1 MLDRDL
7 KSKIDKLL
15 DLFWSGGIANPLT
28 NIEQISYLIFMKRL
42 DEVDLKNKADAEWL
56 KKNYKSI
63 FPNDNLRWSHFKH
76 MESSAMLSHVRDHV
90 FPFMKDI
97 KGNGESSLS
106 QHMKDAV
113 FLIPKPSL
121 LVEAVEVIEN
131 LKIMEQ
137 NQDTQGDIYEY
148 LLSKLNNS
156 GTNGQFRTPR
166 HIIKMMCALVNPKIG
181 QTVCDPACGTGGF
194 LIGAY
199 QHILRSNT
207 SPERIKIEEDGT
219 EHGLVGD
226 RITEQKIWDFLKD
239 KTFFGYEFDST
250 MLRIAAMNMVLH
262 GIDHPNINY
271 QDTLSKRFD
280 LADKYDIVLANPPF
294 KGNIDKTDIH
304 ESLSRIVHTTKT
316 ELLFMILM
324 TRMLKNGG
332 RCAVIVPDGV
342 LFGSSNAHQAVRKKI
357 IEEAQLEGVISMPSG
372 VFKPYAG
379 VSTAIL
385 IFTKGGETDKVWFY
399 DMDNDGFSLDDKR
412 NLIKE
417 NDIPNIVEKWN
428 KRHQLKE
435 PTKEDK
441 WFWIEKNQI
450 VENKYD
456 LSINRYK
463 KIEYEEVSYDPP
475 KVILEKLM
483 TMEKKIQKDLEELGK
498 MLQQ

>member
-42 DEVDLKNKADAEWL
+42 DEVDLKNKADAQWL
-56 KKNYKSI
+56 KKDYKSI

-76 MESSAMLSHVRDHV
+76 MEADAMLTHVRDNV

-106 QHMKDAV
+106 KHMKDAV

-131 LKIMEQ
+131 IKIMEQ

-181 QTVCDPACGTGGF
+181 QTVSDPACGTGGF
-194 LIGAY
+194 LIGTY
-199 QHILRSNT
+199 QHILHNNT
-207 SPERIKIEEDGT
+207 SPERITIEEDGT

-226 RITEQKIWDFLKD
+226 RITDQKIWDFLRE

-262 GIDHPNINY
+262 GIDHPNVNY
-271 QDTLSKRFD
+271 QDTLSKRFE
-280 LADKYDIVLANPPF
+280 LSDKYDIVLANPPF
-294 KGNIDKTDIH
+294 KGNIDKSDIN
-304 ESLSRIVHTTKT
+304 ETLSRIVSTTKT
-316 ELLFMILM
+316 ELLFLILM
-324 TRMLKNGG
+324 LRTLNNGG

-342 LFGSSNAHQAVRKKI
+342 LFGSSNAHVAVRKKI
-357 IEEAQLEGVISMPSG
+357 IEDAQLEGVISMPSG

-399 DMDNDGFSLDDKR
+399 DMEADGFSLDDKR
-412 NLIKE
+412 NQIKD

-428 KRHQLKE
+428 KRHQLQV
-435 PTKEDK
+435 PTKGDK
-441 WFWIEKNQI
+441 WFWVEKKLI
-450 VENKYD
+450 LENKYD

-463 KIEYEEVSYDPP
+463 KIEYEEVQYEHP
-475 KVILEKLM
+475 KVILEKLL
-483 TMEKKIQKDLEELGK
+483 TMEKEIQKDLEELKEMIG
-498 MLQQ
+498 

>member
-42 DEVDLKNKADAEWL
+42 DENDLKRKSDAQWL
-56 KKNYKSI
+56 KKEYKSI

-76 MESSAMLSHVRDHV
+76 MEADAMLTHVRDNV
-90 FPFMKDI
+90 FPFMKNI
-97 KGNGESSLS
+97 QGNGESSLS
-106 QHMKDAV
+106 KHMKDAV

-131 LKIMEQ
+131 IKIMEQ

-148 LLSKLNNS
+148 LLSKLNVA

-166 HIIKMMCALVNPKIG
+166 HIIKMMCGLVNPKIG
-181 QTVCDPACGTGGF
+181 QSVCDPSTGTAGF

-199 QHILRSNT
+199 QHILKNNT
-207 SPERIKIEEDGT
+207 SPERITIEEDGT

-226 RITEQKIWDFLKD
+226 KITDQKIWDHLRE
-239 KTFFGYEFDST
+239 KTFYGYEFDST

-262 GIDHPNINY
+262 GIEHPNINY
-271 QDTLSKRFD
+271 QDTLSKRFEVKD
-280 LADKYDIVLANPPF
+280 LYDIVLANPPF
-294 KGNIDKTDIH
+294 KGNIDKSDIN
-304 ESLSRIVHTTKT
+304 ETLSRIVSTTKT
-316 ELLFMILM
+316 ELLFLM
-324 TRMLKNGG
+324 LMMRVLKNGG

-342 LFGSSNAHQAVRKKI
+342 LFGSSNAHVAVRKKI
-357 IEEAQLEGVISMPSG
+357 IEDAQLEGVISMPSG

-385 IFTKGGETDKVWFY
+385 IFTKGGETDNVWFY
-399 DMDNDGFSLDDKR
+399 DMEADGFSLDDRR
-412 NLIKE
+412 NPIKD
-417 NDIPNIVEKWN
+417 NDIPDIVEKWN

-435 PTKEDK
+435 PSKGDK
-441 WFWIEKNQI
+441 WFWVEKKLI

-463 KIEYEEVSYDPP
+463 KVEYEEVQYEHP

-483 TMEKKIQKDLEELGK
+483 TMEKEIQKDLEELKG
-498 MLQQ
+498 MIG